1 MAAPSTP
8 PLRVA
13 PVTLTG
19 RVVRL
24 EPLGPEHLDDLA
36 QIGLEPSLWRWITYP
51 VRTRDDLRAYIEDA
65 LRDREAGR
73 AMPFATIEQ
82 SSSRPIGSTRFG
94 NIDLF
99 NRRVEIGWTWV
110 ALAWQR
116 SAVNTEAKLLMLR
129 HAFDDLGCN
138 RVEFKTDSLNVQ
150 SRSALLGIGAVEEGT
165 LRNHMVTASDRLRHS
180 VYYSVIASEWPAV
193 RARLEARLAAGGGS
207 AESASREDGRPIA
220 TAPAPG
226 SLILPGDNETG

>member
-207 AESASREDGRPIA
+207 AESASREDG
-220 TAPAPG
+220 
-226 SLILPGDNETG
+226 